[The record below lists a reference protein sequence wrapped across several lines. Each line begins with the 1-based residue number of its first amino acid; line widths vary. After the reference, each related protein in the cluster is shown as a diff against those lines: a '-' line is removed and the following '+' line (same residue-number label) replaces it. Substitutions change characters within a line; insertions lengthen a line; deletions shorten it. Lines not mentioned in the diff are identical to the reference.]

1 MKYYEVQKDIQILMN
16 PGGYIYIALSS
27 VRQIITFIL
36 IFYEYYINL
45 NSVRNKMEP
54 FQSSI
59 LFLSTQQLA
68 DRPGD
73 QQAVE
78 RFVFI

>member
-1 MKYYEVQKDIQILMN
+1 MCNYRYFKINFIYFIYLNKPSNKFDITAGLKIM
-16 PGGYIYIALSS
+16 
-27 VRQIITFIL
+27 
-36 IFYEYYINL
+36 
-45 NSVRNKMEP
+45 VRNKMEL

-68 DRPGD
+68 DRLGD

-78 RFVFI
+78 R